1 MRVEDENKIRLN
13 LILYSIIFIK
23 NLILKRDESEVGPRR
38 NGLEL
43 YELKT
48 LKINKSAELNLTNKK
63 TLLRSALVLHFVHVL

>member
-23 NLILKRDESEVGPRR
+23 NLILKRDESEVGPGR

-43 YELKT
+43 NELKT
-48 LKINKSAELNLTNKK
+48 LKINKSAELEFN
-63 TLLRSALVLHFVHVL
+63 